1 MMPEPSPFRD
11 PFTSLPDEDLKK
23 ILELALS
30 RGGDFAE
37 IYLEYLTTT
46 EIALDE
52 DKLKTLCYGI
62 VQGAGIRVNSGE
74 KTGYAYSDDFEIANL
89 KKAAQAS
96 SFIAESGRPAKPF
109 SLTPQP
115 TKSHFLLKSPAALME
130 DPWKIDIV
138 KRANQAARDYDRR
151 ISQVKVDYYD
161 ESKKIM
167 VVNSDG
173 LKISDV
179 QHLVRLAVTALAIEG
194 TKKFDGYATSGGR
207 VDQEYFEKNPP
218 ESTAKEAAKQATDML
233 HAAEAPAGLNPV
245 VVAPGLGGVLV
256 HEAFGH
262 SLEGDG
268 IRKGTSL
275 LSDKLGQKVASD
287 TVNMIDDATVPFGR
301 GSFNIDDEG
310 TAGQRKVLVERGTL
324 QGFLFDKLN
333 ARLMGTRSTGNGRR
347 ESYRYYPIPRM
358 SNTFIDQG
366 QADPDEIIR
375 SVKKGIYAKKL
386 GGGSVDTST
395 GNFNFLIREAYL
407 IEGGKITSPVKG
419 AVLIGNGPEAMKRIE
434 MLGND
439 LVIDT
444 TTGTCGKDNQSAYAG
459 LGQPTVK
466 FKEITVGG
474 TKV

>member
-1 MMPEPSPFRD
+1 MVARFSSFTH
-11 PFTSLPDEDLKK
+11 PFTPLQDEELKK
-23 ILELALS
+23 ILEAALS

-46 EIALDE
+46 QIALDE

-74 KTGYAYSDDFEIANL
+74 KTGYAYSDDFEISNL
-89 KKAAQAS
+89 KQAALAS
-96 SFIAESGRPAKPF
+96 SFITESSKPAKPF
-109 SLTPQP
+109 AIKSEQ
-115 TKSHFLLKSPAALME
+115 TKPHFLLKLPVPLVE
-130 DPWKIDIV
+130 DAWKIDIV

-151 ISQVKVDYYD
+151 INQVKVDYYD
-161 ESKKIM
+161 ESKKILIM
-167 VVNSDG
+167 NSDG
-173 LKISDV
+173 LKISDM
-179 QHLVRLAVTALAIEG
+179 QHLVRLAITALAIEG

-207 VDQEYFEKNPP
+207 VNQGYFEKNSP
-218 ESTAKEAAKQATDML
+218 ESTAKEAAKQAIGML

-268 IRKGTSL
+268 IRKGSSL
-275 LSDKLGQKVASD
+275 LSGKLGQKVASD
-287 TVNMIDDATVPFGR
+287 VVSMIDDATIPFGR

-310 TAGQRKVLVERGTL
+310 TPGQRKVLVEKGML
-324 QGFLFDKLN
+324 QGFLFDNLN

-358 SNTFIDQG
+358 SNTFINQG
-366 QADPDEIIR
+366 QANPQDIIR

-395 GNFNFLIREAYL
+395 GNFNFLVREAYL
-407 IEGGKITSPVKG
+407 IEGGRITSPVKG
-419 AVLIGNGPEAMKRIE
+419 AVLVGNGPEAMKMIE
-434 MLGND
+434 MVGND
-439 LVIDT
+439 LEIDT

-474 TKV
+474 TRV